1 MAKTNPGGGGGNS
14 KKTPQHDPRN
24 NPKSPKDQKKAIHNH
39 LLQEMT
45 SLAKSMQM
53 EEELSMKPI
62 NRLLGVGGNDLDGFI
77 GQLTTGY
84 KDIDPDNPLAKKLKK
99 DKENIPFLKKV
110 SKEEPWEDDS
120 AKAGSQNPPNTPKTS
135 GKGGKK

>member
-1 MAKTNPGGGGGNS
+1 MAKPRSGASGKKPS
-14 KKTPQHDPRN
+14 KDDPRKEPKTPQ
-24 NPKSPKDQKKAIHNH
+24 DQKKAIRTH
-39 LLQEMT
+39 LENEMV

-62 NRLLGVGGNDLDGFI
+62 NRLLGVGGTDLDGFI
-77 GQLTTGY
+77 GQITTGY
-84 KDIDPDNPLAKKLKK
+84 KDIDPDNRLAEKFKK

-120 AKAGSQNPPNTPKTS
+120 AKAGSQNPPAVAKS
-135 GKGGKK
+135 QRKGGKK